1 VNGDA
6 SGVVLNRNAMAITGI
21 LVEWSLFRGLTGE
34 RPITTITRGVAV
46 SVRFYDERGGSTA
59 PVGGF

>member
-1 VNGDA
+1 
-6 SGVVLNRNAMAITGI
+6 MAITGI